1 MQLPLKEADASGTPL
16 RADARRN
23 RERVLEGARAAF
35 AARGF
40 EASYHE
46 IARLAGVGVG
56 TVYRRYPRREALVQ
70 AVLLDIL
77 DELTAMARAACAEL
91 DTWAAFA
98 GFFRALSAQIRRH
111 AGLSERLDERGGTQ
125 VAEARRR
132 LLDAIEA
139 LRRHALQGGLRPDV
153 GWRDILFLAQAA
165 AAEGCGLGVE
175 ADDEGRARAL
185 AVLLDGLRT
194 THELN

>member
-1 MQLPLKEADASGTPL
+1 MQVSSKEAEAEAFGAPL

-35 AARGF
+35 AASGF

-46 IARLAGVGVG
+46 IAHLTGVGVG
-56 TVYRRYPRREALVQ
+56 TVYRRYPQREALVQ

-77 DELTAMARAACAEL
+77 DELTAMARAACAEA
-91 DTWAAFA
+91 DAWAAFA
-98 GFFRALSAQIRRH
+98 GVFSALSAQIRRH
-111 AGLSERLDERGGTQ
+111 AGLSERLDGRGGRK

-139 LRRHALQGGLRPDV
+139 LLRHALQGGLRPDV

-165 AAEGCGLGVE
+165 AAQGCGLGVE
-175 ADDEGRARAL
+175 ADDDGRARAL
-185 AVLLDGLRT
+185 AVILDGLRT
-194 THELN
+194 MR